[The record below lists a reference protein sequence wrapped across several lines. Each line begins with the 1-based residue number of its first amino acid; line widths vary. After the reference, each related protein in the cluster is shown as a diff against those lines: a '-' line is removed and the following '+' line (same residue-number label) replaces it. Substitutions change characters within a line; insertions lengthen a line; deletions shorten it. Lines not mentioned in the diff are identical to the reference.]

1 MPPKL
6 ERTAGT
12 DTSRLYAFGLWGFGA
27 LGLFGLKAWGSTK
40 PLPGCCVS
48 PQGEPF
54 AGLVFIEKS
63 AKIFV
68 PNFKPGS
75 GVSISAGM

>member
-6 ERTAGT
+6 ERTAGA
-12 DTSRLYAFGLWGFGA
+12 DASRLFAFGLWGLGA
-27 LGLFGLKAWGSTK
+27 LGLGVSTK